1 MRGATALVF
10 AIAAAA
16 CSPAADTSAGANGS
30 AAAPESATH
39 NLEPTA
45 GPSAQNLDAPVLS
58 ATGFGPY
65 EAGEHID
72 DQAARLN
79 EAERTSEDCRL
90 FSDVAL
96 PGVWFMSDGAGIIQ
110 RISVG
115 PPSAARAAGGIALGS
130 DEAIVRAAYPAA
142 RIEPHEYTIGGSN
155 VYTATASS
163 SGLRFELDSN
173 GKVTEMHGGFQ
184 PFLSYSEGCA

>member
-39 NLEPTA
+39 NPEPTA
-45 GPSAQNLDAPVLS
+45 GPSAQNPDAPVLS
-58 ATGFGPY
+58 ARGFGPY
-65 EAGEHID
+65 EAGERID
-72 DQAARLN
+72 DQAAGLK

-90 FSDVAL
+90 FSDASL
-96 PGVWFMSDGAGIIQ
+96 PGVWIMTDGAGIIQ
-110 RISVG
+110 RISIG
-115 PPSAARAAGGIALGS
+115 PPSAARATGGIALGS
-130 DEAIVRAAYPAA
+130 DQAAVRAAYSAA
-142 RIEPHEYTIGGSN
+142 RIEPHEYTIDGSN
-155 VYTATASS
+155 VYTAAVGS
-163 SGLRFELDSN
+163 SGLRFELDGE